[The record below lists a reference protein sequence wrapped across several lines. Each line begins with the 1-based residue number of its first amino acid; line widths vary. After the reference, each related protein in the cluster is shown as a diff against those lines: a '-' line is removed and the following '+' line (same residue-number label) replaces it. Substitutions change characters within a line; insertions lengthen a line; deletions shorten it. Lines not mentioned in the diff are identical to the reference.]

1 MGCQNRRLW
10 RAGICRVK
18 MRGGE
23 CRGHSAE
30 GPTPQIPRGG
40 GDVGVST
47 LALEFAGGR
56 LDRRTKVTLSSA
68 APAASS
74 APSSASARGLD
85 WFTFFLAD
93 IQTGFGPF
101 VAIYLTAHA
110 WPQFDIGLVLTAGGL
125 VALACQM
132 PGGAL
137 VDAVRSARLVAALAV
152 GAICVSALALAI
164 WPTFPVVMAT
174 RVLHAGAS
182 CVLGP
187 VIAAISLGLVGH
199 AALGGRLGRNARF
212 ASIGNGVAAAAM
224 GACGYLVSNQAVFF
238 LTAILAVPAVLALMR
253 IRMGEV
259 GQTKELEVGTAV
271 TSIRSVVTDRRL
283 LAFAGCILLFQL
295 ANAAMLP
302 LMGGI
307 LTMRSSEWAS
317 TLIGACI
324 VVPQLVVALFA
335 PWVGRVADSWGRR
348 PLLVVCFGA
357 LALRGIL
364 FAVVTDPYLIVAIQ
378 ALDGVS
384 AAVLGVVLPL
394 VVADI
399 TRGTGRFNL
408 GLGIVGSAVGIGAA
422 FSTTLGGYA
431 MDHFGRSLAFS
442 SLATIAAC
450 GLALLWLLPETR
462 RVVGALASAA
472 QTAPSL
478 KSERKRS
485 RLSAPGRLERI
496 PLDRSATPP
505 SQQHS
510 CSFPP
515 TEAVQSLTAGG
526 SFAMVAAKQGS
537 SQRQFILGAS
547 RYPVES
553 TRELT
558 ARASHEG
565 ESHEGVPFSGADICD
580 HPHRLCR
587 VWSA

>member
-1 MGCQNRRLW
+1 MGSQNRRLW

-125 VALACQM
+125 VAIACQM

-485 RLSAPGRLERI
+485 RLSATGMLERI

-547 RYPVES
+547 RYPVDS

>member
-1 MGCQNRRLW
+1 MGSQNRRLW

-18 MRGGE
+18 MRGGPNAGGI
-23 CRGHSAE
+23 RL
-30 GPTPQIPRGG
+30 PQFPRGG

-485 RLSAPGRLERI
+485 RLSATGMLARI

-505 SQQHS
+505 PQEHS

-547 RYPVES
+547 RYPVDS

>member
-1 MGCQNRRLW
+1 MQGGIRPKDRR
-10 RAGICRVK
+10 
-18 MRGGE
+18 
-23 CRGHSAE
+23 
-30 GPTPQIPRGG
+30 PQIPRGG

-56 LDRRTKVTLSSA
+56 LDRHTKVTLSSA

-224 GACGYLVSNQAVFF
+224 GACGYLVSNQAVFL

-357 LALRGIL
+357 LVLRGIL

-431 MDHFGRSLAFS
+431 MDHFGRTLAFS

-485 RLSAPGRLERI
+485 RLSANWDARA
-496 PLDRSATPP
+496 DSARSLSNPTIATTQLLISSDPK
-505 SQQHS
+505 
-510 CSFPP
+510 
-515 TEAVQSLTAGG
+515 QSRAHGWGG

-537 SQRQFILGAS
+537 SQ
-547 RYPVES
+547 PVRAAIRS
-553 TRELT
+553 IVREN
-558 ARASHEG
+558 
-565 ESHEGVPFSGADICD
+565 
-580 HPHRLCR
+580 
-587 VWSA
+587 